1 MIYQN
6 PLLLYALF
14 AIAIPILI
22 HLFNFRKYKK
32 IYFSSIRFLK
42 EIKEENK
49 KKSDLRNILVL
60 LSRILAICFL
70 VLAFAKPYIPSNT
83 AKNYKDIF
91 LYIDNSQ
98 SMNIDFGEGNLL
110 NNAKNKAIEII
121 EAYPSEK
128 NFYLLTNDFE
138 SKHISSYNID
148 LIKLQVEKV
157 ESSPK
162 SRSISSVISR
172 INSISSSNS
181 YLYFISDFQEKT
193 IKIEDLKELD
203 ISNNIS
209 LVPIENK
216 NPKNICIDSLYT
228 LRPILQSDNLVEIHV
243 IISNKSNE
251 EIIDDVLFLYLDDKQ
266 KSQQYINLLANETKE
281 VVFNFLN
288 TGNTFINGEIRTQ
301 DNHITFDNNLFF
313 SLTKSKKINVTVINN
328 KNENKAF
335 NALFGNDTAT
345 FNFVS
350 LKLQNINHNALIK
363 QDFIIINEL
372 EEVSSGLLNT
382 LLSFTNNGGSLLVVP
397 KNDLVNFK
405 DYNFLLKSLGINTIS
420 SKIENEL
427 KINQFSTN
435 HSIYKN
441 VFSET
446 LKKVNYPISK
456 KNYCLNKQKI
466 STQIIGLA
474 NKQDFLSEYSI
485 DKGTIYQFSSPLNI
499 SYNNFTNHA
508 LFVPTL
514 INMASSAILINTPYY
529 IIGSDKEIST
539 KFINNSTG
547 ITHIKGQN
555 IDIIPTVTNKN
566 GKQLLNYHNQIN
578 KNGIY
583 SLITNNQIVDKI
595 AFNYNTSESILGTL
609 TTDEILDYINSNNI
623 KNVNVITTENL
634 NLKKIIKE
642 QEIGKEY
649 WKIAILLSLLFFA
662 LEILLLKMIKL

>member
-172 INSISSSNS
+172 IKSISSSNS

-372 EEVSSGLLNT
+372 EELSSGLLNT

-566 GKQLLNYHNQIN
+566 GMQLLNYHNQIN